1 MKKLQEDAKE
11 RVASRYNSHPLYS
24 SIKKTEL
31 EWFDMSKNYRLSA
44 EQVFYEVISAI
55 DELKEQECKV
65 DWNNLYKKYV
75 IDFRQSV
82 PIPTDDREI
91 NDIVTIVMISLFS
104 SLALSENQVLQTLAG
119 KLAYQCAENNE
130 GYYRKFQNTFCIFDQ
145 FANKIEEWID
155 RYLTSKEYLSDQL
168 ELLIHPNHYSQYLKR
183 GLNLGKSDDE
193 VQANF
198 ANAARQGATALVK
211 YLITN
216 EGKVY
221 FDFLGHSK
229 FQIVENINREL
240 GTTIKSNSFRQA
252 IDRSIEKPKL

>member
-11 RVASRYNSHPLYS
+11 RIKNRFLHHPILAI
-24 SIKKTEL
+24 IKKTEVD
-31 EWFDMSKNYRLSA
+31 WYVFMPNYRLSA
-44 EQVFYEVISAI
+44 EQVFCEVIQLL
-55 DELKEQECKV
+55 DQLKKQHRVEW
-65 DWNNLYKKYV
+65 DRLYKQLSVDYLQSSPITLDNSE
-75 IDFRQSV
+75 ID
-82 PIPTDDREI
+82 DM
-91 NDIVTIVMISLFS
+91 VTIIMVALFS
-104 SLALSENQVLQTLAG
+104 TLGLSNSTKAQSLARQLAD
-119 KLAYQCAENNE
+119 QCAESNK
-130 GYYRKFQNTFCIFDQ
+130 GYFRRYTVLFDTFDQ
-145 FANKIEEWID
+145 SANEVENWID
-155 RYLTSKEYLSDQL
+155 SYLTSKEYLSDQL

-229 FQIVENINREL
+229 PQIVENINREL